1 MAACTARCLNENF
14 ETTPCTNT
22 TNRVCTACK
31 TKCTAEEFEEVACTE
46 FSDRVCKPLAKNI
59 SVSFAMTVPIQNVTV
74 EVLDSYSDAVAA
86 SLGIDPKYV
95 TATTTPPSFNAR
107 RRLLQVRRLLQ
118 SNVNIYFII
127 NIPEANVSVVLA
139 NSTIQLNTTNVTEAL
154 NNVSLVPNITLIAET
169 IVATILTQDF
179 NTTLTQV
186 LTTAQLVVATVDPS
200 TVVSTVV
207 LDVPPNCPPNYFCVG
222 SNWTQCSAPC
232 APGSI
237 QTKACSV
244 TKDQV
249 CSPCPNGSFCL
260 GGLHQATCRAGCD
273 AGNI

>member
-1 MAACTARCLNENF
+1 
-14 ETTPCTNT
+14 
-22 TNRVCTACK
+22 VCTACK

-139 NSTIQLNTTNVTEAL
+139 NSTIQLNTSNVTEAL